1 MAADLFD
8 DDGSKVAKSSSA
20 EGGQNLKRFENS
32 HRNFLHFLVTR
43 IIAISATVEELVQEF
58 CSRMDAF
65 DDFGKCAEV
74 LVPKYPKL
82 RKRTKMYLSVA
93 DFGFWNRGWETQG
106 K

>member
-20 EGGQNLKRFENS
+20 EGGQNLKRFENV
-32 HRNFLHFLVTR
+32 HRNCFYFFVTS
-43 IIAISATVEELVQEF
+43 IIAFSATVEELVQEL

-74 LVPKYPKL
+74 LVQKYPKL
-82 RKRTKMYLSVA
+82 RKRT
-93 DFGFWNRGWETQG
+93 
-106 K
+106 